1 MSPVPAALGA
11 VLVVAATVV
20 TLALRGQ
27 AWYARDLVSF
37 RCRVGRPTSGRRRHR
52 TRWCIRCT
60 RAAWVNDVLLLR
72 AGVLRLWLV
81 PLEVGVARDVMVR
94 VLEPGEVR
102 GLGPRP
108 SALRFTLRFA
118 GEMEIA
124 VAAEDA
130 GRLVG
135 PFLAA
140 ALSDLPEAPRERG
153 G

>member
-27 AWYARDLVSF
+27 AWDARDLVSF
-37 RCRVGRPTSGRRRHR
+37 RGRVGRPTSARRRYR

-81 PLEVGVARDVMVR
+81 PPRGGVAPDLMGR
-94 VLEPGEVR
+94 VLEPG
-102 GLGPRP
+102 G
-108 SALRFTLRFA
+108 
-118 GEMEIA
+118 
-124 VAAEDA
+124 
-130 GRLVG
+130 GR
-135 PFLAA
+135 
-140 ALSDLPEAPRERG
+140 
-153 G
+153 